1 TYSQKKAVLEK
12 DYAQGHMPCTLP
24 EHNGSA
30 FPIRRPGGA
39 ARQLGMHIH
48 QRAQC
53 FRVRMRLPPDAA
65 PALGLAVL
73 NGSGGEEHL
82 SSHLSLLLLLAGP
95 HNAGLWSL
103 SLAWNLVPLQGL
115 EVDEGSSFS
124 APGGLQAEPQA
135 ELTPTVA
142 ADIDRET
149 GRGETGSGG
158 DAAGLRTTVST
169 RSTDKSALQKLASQY
184 LKREWPGIQSEEQKE
199 YRNVCTVWRA
209 YLEGVVKVTQSRIS
223 GSDSYKSQVSEPIK
237 TFRTHKEQQLKKCIE
252 QLTRIQAEL
261 QDTVKDL
268 TKSRKQYQETEQ
280 MAQAVREKA
289 DMEAKYV
296 CHTHSFYPDM
306 SSALLP
312 SKGSHNKI
320 KRFAMVCPST
330 VCLQFNALCVTS
342 KTPFVP
348 RSKLSLFQ
356 SRSSLK
362 RASVKVSAGMTIK
375 PTRTFTLQLSTNGD
389 MTVCDPFQ
397 LKAKRNEC
405 NSKATHARNEY
416 LLTLAAANAHQG
428 RYYDNDLLC
437 CIKVLDGSV
446 YDHMKGYL
454 VSLCQAELEAA
465 HTVQDTF
472 NFLLEK
478 STGVMQDFHQ
488 ELFIQE
494 NPVFQQAQLFQ
505 FQPCDNDP
513 VSPSPS
519 TPSKDGS
526 HLTEGVSQLQKE
538 TGTAE
543 EHSLN
548 KEARRWATRVARE
561 HKNIMHHQRTLSECE
576 GSLQQ
581 EQNSGE
587 LDLKVEESRESI
599 RKAETVKLK
608 AEARLNLLRNVG
620 VAVDTWLKS
629 AMNQVMEELENE
641 RWATLTPHDASLC
654 STADLDREDDE
665 ETEDAETQDDSSS
678 SPCSTLRNY
687 PLTCKVLYSYQA
699 SQPDELSIEE
709 QEVLEVIDD
718 GDMEDWVKARNG
730 AGQVG
735 YVPEKYLQL
744 PSSNSLLSM
753 LQSLAALDARSRS
766 SSNSAEQE
774 PEPASEH
781 ARTRPSGDDGV
792 SFAKA
797 LYDYEAQTEDELSFP
812 EGAIIRILNKDNQ
825 EDDGFWEGELNGSM
839 GVFPAVLVEDLAA
852 ANGDETPPHR
862 GTETQGCSPRP
873 LSMTQLQASAC
884 SSPASSAA
892 LPPLPTPTLPS
903 GPAGASASP
912 LPSPHSLNGF
922 HRPAPG
928 PPKTGHGHSLNS
940 TPPPRYPADGGPG
953 TLRPVRAA
961 PPPPKQQAQGQV
973 QKREE
978 VEITLV

>member
-1 TYSQKKAVLEK
+1 MQPPPRKVKVSQELKHAQAEQLNRLHVKHQLDCDLLEDLRTYSQKKAVLEK
-12 DYAQGHMPCTLP
+12 DYAQ
-24 EHNGSA
+24 
-30 FPIRRPGGA
+30 
-39 ARQLGMHIH
+39 
-48 QRAQC
+48 
-53 FRVRMRLPPDAA
+53 
-65 PALGLAVL
+65 
-73 NGSGGEEHL
+73 
-82 SSHLSLLLLLAGP
+82 
-95 HNAGLWSL
+95 
-103 SLAWNLVPLQGL
+103 
-115 EVDEGSSFS
+115 
-124 APGGLQAEPQA
+124 
-135 ELTPTVA
+135 
-142 ADIDRET
+142 
-149 GRGETGSGG
+149 
-158 DAAGLRTTVST
+158 
-169 RSTDKSALQKLASQY
+169 ALQKLASQY

-289 DMEAKYV
+289 DMEAK
-296 CHTHSFYPDM
+296 
-306 SSALLP
+306 
-312 SKGSHNKI
+312 
-320 KRFAMVCPST
+320 
-330 VCLQFNALCVTS
+330 
-342 KTPFVP
+342 
-348 RSKLSLFQ
+348 SKLSLFQ

-362 RASVKVSAGMTIK
+362 RASVK
-375 PTRTFTLQLSTNGD
+375 
-389 MTVCDPFQ
+389 

-513 VSPSPS
+513 VS
-519 TPSKDGS
+519 
-526 HLTEGVSQLQKE
+526 QLQKE

-608 AEARLNLLRNVG
+608 AEARLNLLRDVG

-892 LPPLPTPTLPS
+892 PPPLPTPTLPS

-973 QKREE
+973 QKREA